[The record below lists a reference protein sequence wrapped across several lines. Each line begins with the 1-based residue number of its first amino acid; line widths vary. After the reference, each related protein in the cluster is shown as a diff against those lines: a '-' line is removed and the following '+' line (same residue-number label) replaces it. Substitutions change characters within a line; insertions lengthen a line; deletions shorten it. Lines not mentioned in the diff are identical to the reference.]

1 MRKVEKRRTFFLFD
15 FLCILPLL
23 CGLFFKLPY
32 IRVFL
37 KKFDGILFFFLTSLT
52 GIRGKR
58 SFGLGNVYWTFN
70 LQAVFCLF
78 ETLKMFYPSKGLCE
92 AEPEWGPFY
101 TLSILLC
108 LEKGVGTFKFTGG
121 ERPF

>member
-70 LQAVFCLF
+70 LQTVFCIF
-78 ETLKMFYPSKGLCE
+78 ETMKMFYPPEGVCLQLLRGPIVFNLCFIVVRE
-92 AEPEWGPFY
+92 G
-101 TLSILLC
+101 C
-108 LEKGVGTFKFTGG
+108 LMFQNPLT
-121 ERPF
+121 